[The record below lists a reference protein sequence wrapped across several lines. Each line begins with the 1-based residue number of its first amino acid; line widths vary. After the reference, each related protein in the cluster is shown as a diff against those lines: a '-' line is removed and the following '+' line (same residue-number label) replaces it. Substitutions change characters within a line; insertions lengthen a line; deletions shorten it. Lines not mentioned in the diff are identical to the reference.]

1 MLNWRL
7 IELLNVLLF
16 YSCPVSCLFWWQN
29 NGKILM
35 AWSSSWCLS
44 LARMYFYSG
53 SVWTQYALFPQ
64 TQHTNE
70 TNFAFCMWSDW
81 LEILCEEVKCWEQFS
96 CCCRSKT
103 GCCSKGFYSFIIQNV
118 GRKSNT
124 NLIFLFVCSSSLYW
138 YFLSILL
145 AASVIAVE
153 IIGFNVKA
161 EFLIKHFFL
170 FVSWSKSNFGDPWM
184 NIFLMKTDPSCSTWY
199 KENGG

>member
-1 MLNWRL
+1 MYFLFCLRL
-7 IELLNVLLF
+7 ITIHSISSESEHKWNKFRILNVKWAR
-16 YSCPVSCLFWWQN
+16 SSNKSDCLE
-29 NGKILM
+29 
-35 AWSSSWCLS
+35 A
-44 LARMYFYSG
+44 
-53 SVWTQYALFPQ
+53 
-64 TQHTNE
+64 
-70 TNFAFCMWSDW
+70 
-81 LEILCEEVKCWEQFS
+81 LCEEVKCWVHFS
-96 CCCRSKT
+96 CCWRSKT